1 VVVIIACTVET
12 TNPAVDTFVLY
23 ENCYV
28 ISNKTVSGVSI
39 KTLDTGS
46 KVTYKSRH
54 TIGTTGSNNVT
65 FIVEVETTKVSFF
78 RKMSII
84 IIL

>member
-1 VVVIIACTVET
+1 MRQPTLQW
-12 TNPAVDTFVLY
+12 PDTFVFY
-23 ENCYV
+23 ENCNV
-28 ISNKTVSGVSI
+28 ISNKTGSGISI

-54 TIGTTGSNNVT
+54 IIGTAGSNNIT
-65 FIVEVETTKVSFF
+65 FIVEGETTKVSFF

-84 IIL
+84 IIQ